1 MLKIGLHSHDF
12 KSIFEKMKKL
22 IFGAGALLLMSSLIS
37 CRDAETSTAEVES
50 HIEEPV
56 LKEET
61 KIIETT
67 VEADSLEVK
76 TEAQIDSVPVSET
89 EIK

>member
-1 MLKIGLHSHDF
+1 MR
-12 KSIFEKMKKL
+12 KL

-37 CRDAETSTAEVES
+37 CRDAETNTTAEAENSVEQ
-50 HIEEPV
+50 PV
-56 LKEET
+56 SKEES
-61 KIIETT
+61 ETFESA

-76 TEAQIDSVPVSET
+76 EEIQNDSLPVSEA

>member
-1 MLKIGLHSHDF
+1 MR
-12 KSIFEKMKKL
+12 KL

-50 HIEEPV
+50 NIEEPV
-56 LKEET
+56 LQEEIKT
-61 KIIETT
+61 IETT
-67 VEADSLEVK
+67 VDADSLEVK
-76 TEAQIDSVPVSET
+76 EEVQMDSVPVSKT